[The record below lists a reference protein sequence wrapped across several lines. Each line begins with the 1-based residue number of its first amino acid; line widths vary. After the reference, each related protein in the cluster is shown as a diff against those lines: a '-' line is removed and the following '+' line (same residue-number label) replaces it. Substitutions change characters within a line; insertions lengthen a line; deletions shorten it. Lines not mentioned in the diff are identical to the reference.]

1 MKKLLTIAATGILFW
16 GCNNTTNQSE
26 DKTSEIAEA
35 TQTVIYNSYGDTI
48 SPDNAVAAAELL
60 TMMGG
65 KDSVPVKVQG
75 TINGSCAMKGCWM
88 KMDLGNDQEM
98 HVTFKD
104 YGFFVPKSMNG
115 ENAIIEGYASVDTL
129 DVDYLRHLA
138 QDAGKSQEEID
149 AITEP
154 KVSLTYVATGVLI
167 EEGSEKPAEDTD
179 ASSEDMDDHS
189 HHHDHS
195 DHSHDETES

>member
-1 MKKLLTIAATGILFW
+1 MKKLLTIAATGLLIW
-16 GCNNTTNQSE
+16 GCNNTTNEAE
-26 DKTSEIAEA
+26 DKTSEMADA
-35 TQTVIYNSYGDTI
+35 SQTITYNSYGDSI
-48 SPDNAVAAAELL
+48 SPSDAVSAAELL
-60 TMMGG
+60 DMMAEGN
-65 KDSVPVKVQG
+65 DSVPVKVTG
-75 TINGSCAMKGCWM
+75 TVNGSCAMKGCWM
-88 KMDLGNDQEM
+88 KMDLGDDQEM

-129 DVDYLRHLA
+129 DVAYLRHLA

-167 EEGSEKPAEDTD
+167 EEGSGKPKEENDD
-179 ASSEDMDDHS
+179 SSEEMEEHS
-189 HHHDHS
+189 HDHDG
-195 DHSHDETES
+195 HSHDETES

>member
-1 MKKLLTIAATGILFW
+1 MKKFLTLAASGMLLW
-16 GCNNTTNQSE
+16 GCNNTTNQPE
-26 DKTSEIAEA
+26 DKTTEVVETS
-35 TQTVIYNSYGDTI
+35 QTKTYNTYGDTI
-48 SPDNAVAAAELL
+48 SPENAIAAAELL
-60 TMMGG
+60 AMLTG
-65 KDSVPVKVQG
+65 KDSIPVKVQG

-88 KMDLGNDQEM
+88 KMDLGNDEEM

-138 QDAGKSQEEID
+138 YDAGKSQEEID

-167 EEGSEKPAEDTD
+167 EEGSGKPAEDAEETLSD
-179 ASSEDMDDHS
+179 EADHHS
-189 HHHDHS
+189 HDHS
-195 DHSHDETES
+195 DHSHGEMKS